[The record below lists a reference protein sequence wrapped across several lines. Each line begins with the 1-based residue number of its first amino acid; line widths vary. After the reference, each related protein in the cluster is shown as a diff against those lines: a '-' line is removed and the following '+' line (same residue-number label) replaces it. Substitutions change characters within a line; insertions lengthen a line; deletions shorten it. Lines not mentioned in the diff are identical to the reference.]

1 MSKIQLKK
9 WISEFPEGVFTTDG
23 RVVYCQPCSKQVR
36 EFVLTLWR
44 LLVSLL
50 QVSCSEVFQLK
61 QHSATAKHQKSLESF
76 MRSKNKQPFV
86 SASLEN
92 VRDSFAMDLC
102 NALIGAN
109 IPFYKLSSAPFRGF
123 LEKYCNRLIPDES
136 TLRKNHMKE
145 SYQIVRNRIKASIGT
160 SYIWASVDETT
171 DMMGRYVANLIV
183 GKLDSQGASRPYLV
197 SVKMLEQTN
206 HSTISRF
213 VNDGLKDL
221 LADGEKENRLL
232 LLVTDAASYMKKA
245 ADVLSALYPKMIH
258 VTCVCHS
265 LHRVSEQIRFTFPE
279 VNDLISNTKKV
290 FTKAPTR
297 TALYKDVCGNLPL
310 PPEPILTRWGTWIK
324 AALFYSGNFQQV
336 KSVVERLNPGDA
348 VAIQCSIKAFNRVDI
363 AQKLAYIQSNF
374 ALIPDAITKL
384 EKSGMPLIESL
395 NILSQLKIALS
406 TVPGEIGQQ
415 VRDKLK
421 NYKCARRQRKL
432 FEYGSKYDCLYEI
445 RSNHVVRC
453 RAFIQCVQKL
463 ACRKSN
469 KYYTRAS

>member
-1 MSKIQLKK
+1 
-9 WISEFPEGVFTTDG
+9 
-23 RVVYCQPCSKQVR
+23 
-36 EFVLTLWR
+36 
-44 LLVSLL
+44 
-50 QVSCSEVFQLK
+50 
-61 QHSATAKHQKSLESF
+61 

-145 SYQIVRNRIKASIGT
+145 SYKIVRNRIKASIGT

-232 LLVTDAASYMKKA
+232 LLVTDAASYMKR
-245 ADVLSALYPKMIH
+245 LRMYSLLYIPK
-258 VTCVCHS
+258 
-265 LHRVSEQIRFTFPE
+265 
-279 VNDLISNTKKV
+279 
-290 FTKAPTR
+290 
-297 TALYKDVCGNLPL
+297 
-310 PPEPILTRWGTWIK
+310 
-324 AALFYSGNFQQV
+324 
-336 KSVVERLNPGDA
+336 
-348 VAIQCSIKAFNRVDI
+348 
-363 AQKLAYIQSNF
+363 
-374 ALIPDAITKL
+374 
-384 EKSGMPLIESL
+384 
-395 NILSQLKIALS
+395 
-406 TVPGEIGQQ
+406 
-415 VRDKLK
+415 
-421 NYKCARRQRKL
+421 
-432 FEYGSKYDCLYEI
+432 
-445 RSNHVVRC
+445 
-453 RAFIQCVQKL
+453 
-463 ACRKSN
+463 
-469 KYYTRAS
+469 